1 MKLDVLVF
9 AAHPDDAELSCSGT
23 IASLVTQGKKVGIVD
38 FTRGEL
44 GTRGTPELREEEAK
58 LAAQILGITIR
69 ENLGFDD
76 GFFIIDRTHQLV
88 LIQTIR
94 KYCPEI
100 VLANAIRDRHTDHGR
115 AAELA
120 REACFL
126 SGLKKINTFSEQGKK
141 QEAWRPRVLYHY
153 IQDYHLKP
161 SFVVDITPYWK
172 TKMESVQAF
181 KSQFFDPE
189 SDEPTTPISTPE
201 FVNFLEGRAR
211 EMGRMIG
218 VEFGEGFIKATP
230 PGIRNLFDLL

>member
-76 GFFIIDRTHQLV
+76 GFFIIDRTHQLR
-88 LIQTIR
+88 LIQIIR
-94 KYCPEI
+94 KYRPEI